1 VKLTQNSGS
10 NFALFTEAY
19 LGSFNPASLCT
30 NYLGDEG
37 VSRAVGAGG
46 SYSFNIPAN
55 ASVVIVVNAVSAG
68 SGVGTSYTL
77 NVSGL
82 ICNTTGNGECTLG
95 CVLGHGYWKN
105 HDSAWPVSSL
115 TLGTV
120 TYTKA
125 QLLSILSQPVKGN
138 GLVSLAH
145 QLIAARLNLAS
156 GAQATPAVLQAITDA
171 NTLIGALV
179 IPPVGSGFLDPSS
192 TDALNTALENYV
204 EGHGPGGPP
213 SCP

>member
-1 VKLTQNSGS
+1 
-10 NFALFTEAY
+10 
-19 LGSFNPASLCT
+19 FNPGSLCT
-30 NYLGDEG
+30 NYLADAGISG
-37 VSRAVGAGG
+37 PVRFGA

-55 ASVVIVVNAVSAG
+55 ASVVIVVNEIN
-68 SGVGTSYTL
+68 SGGGTGANYTL

-82 ICNTTGNGECTLG
+82 LCDVTGNGECTLG

-125 QLLSILSQPVKGN
+125 QLLSILSQPVRGN
-138 GLVSLAH
+138 GLVSLAY

-171 NTLIGALV
+171 NALIG
-179 IPPVGSGFLDPSS
+179 GR
-192 TDALNTALENYV
+192 
-204 EGHGPGGPP
+204 
-213 SCP
+213 